1 MAVVCPSKIQI
12 EHWAKEHNVS
22 GDFETICQNQKT
34 KEFILGEFNRVA
46 KDKKVCNLFMS
57 LLNFCLFSYNNL
69 LTMNVGFF

>member
-22 GDFETICQNQKT
+22 GDFETIGQNQKT

-46 KDKKVCNLFMS
+46 KDKKVYNLFMS
-57 LLNFCLFSYNNL
+57 LLNNLLFSNNL
-69 LTMNVGFF
+69 